1 VSTATTKT
9 SRDGRERQVAG
20 RSGDARNRGLRRIVP
35 GRLRRL
41 VPDRLRRSTPRADPT
56 VPAPGRR
63 RWPWIAAL
71 AVVLIGVLGL
81 GYVVLISPL
90 LGVNS
95 VSIIGTS
102 DELAAQVR
110 AAVQVS
116 NGTPLAR
123 VDLDAV
129 AAEVEA
135 VPEVFA
141 VEVARGWPDT
151 LNITV
156 TPRVPVAVTS
166 ANGQYWLLDR
176 TGDPYQAVA
185 TPPAGMTVVELVAP
199 GTGDPSTIAA
209 LTVAQ
214 ALTPDFRPQVTQLS
228 ARTAFDVELTLT
240 DGKKVLWGEA
250 TQSAQKMQI
259 LPALL
264 AAHDGNEY
272 DITDPT
278 LVSVR

>member
-1 VSTATTKT
+1 MPKT
-9 SRDGRERQVAG
+9 EPNM
-20 RSGDARNRGLRRIVP
+20 SG
-35 GRLRRL
+35 
-41 VPDRLRRSTPRADPT
+41 S
-56 VPAPGRR
+56 GRR
-63 RWPWIAAL
+63 RWPLILGLVVIL
-71 AVVLIGVLGL
+71 AVFAGL
-81 GYVVLISPL
+81 GYVVFVSPL
-90 LGVNS
+90 LGVKS
-95 VSIIGTS
+95 VSVTGAP
-102 DELAAQVR
+102 DELTSKVK
-110 AAVQVS
+110 AVV
-116 NGTPLAR
+116 NIADGTPLAR
-123 VDLDAV
+123 VDLDDV

-135 VPEVFA
+135 VPEVLA

-151 LNITV
+151 LNIAV

-185 TPPAGMTVVELVAP
+185 APPAGMTLVQLVAP
-199 GTGDPSTIAA
+199 GIGDPSTLAA
-209 LTVAQ
+209 VAVVQ
-214 ALTPDFRPQVTQLS
+214 ALTPDFRSQVTELS

-250 TQSAQKMQI
+250 AQSAEKMQI

-264 AAHDGNEY
+264 AAQDGSNY